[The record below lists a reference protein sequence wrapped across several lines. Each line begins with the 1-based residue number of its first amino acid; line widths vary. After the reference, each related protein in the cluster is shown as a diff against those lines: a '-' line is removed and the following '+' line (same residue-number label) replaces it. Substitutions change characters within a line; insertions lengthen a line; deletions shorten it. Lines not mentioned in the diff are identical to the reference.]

1 MMKHP
6 KAVVFAVVTVAAAY
20 LLFSM
25 YSRRSSTQT
34 RADREKP
41 TTASFILIVHVTFSS
56 KKVKED
62 FKVLYAEEAEFCRK
76 SEANTLS
83 YELALSDRDE
93 LAGVIIERFR
103 SKDDYLSH
111 KESSVFK
118 RYREKLKKL
127 EESGDVKLNGQ
138 SYYQSNLGY
147 F

>member
-1 MMKHP
+1 MRHP
-6 KAVVFAVVTVAAAY
+6 RAMAFAAVTAAASY
-20 LLFSM
+20 LLFSI
-25 YSRRSSTQT
+25 YSKRNSSDT
-34 RADREKP
+34 RAEREKSI
-41 TTASFILIVHVTFSS
+41 TASFILIVHVTFSN

-62 FKVLYAEEAEFCRK
+62 FKIMYAEEAEFCRK
-76 SEANTLS
+76 NEPNTLS

-93 LAGVIIERFR
+93 LSGVIIERFQ
-103 SKDDYLSH
+103 SKDDYLLH